1 MNMHQRLLALVAGV
15 CLMAGSLLANGT
27 IANDAYAADWDEVRR
42 KIDEIPA
49 KTPENE
55 RLKIVDELNEH
66 DATALM
72 WAAAY
77 GNMEMVKYLIG
88 LNADVNA
95 VDKFGNTPL
104 TRAAESGDVEIM
116 KFLVGHRAELWAYA
130 SLALEGAI
138 RSHKPAA
145 VTFLLG
151 EQNVVPTKEH
161 LQLAKKHVAIVDKK
175 EKKNAQEIVK
185 ILKKK
190 MGKWL

>member
-15 CLMAGSLLANGT
+15 CLMAGSLLANDT
-27 IANDAYAADWDEVRR
+27 VANDAYAADWEEMQR
-42 KIDEIPA
+42 KIEEDKKP
-49 KTPENE
+49 
-55 RLKIVDELNEH
+55 VDEWNEH

-77 GNMEMVKYLIG
+77 GNIEMVKYLIG
-88 LNADVNA
+88 KGAVVNA
-95 VDKFGNTPL
+95 ADSAGNTPL
-104 TRAAESGDVEIM
+104 TRAAESGNVAIM
-116 KFLVGHRAELWAYA
+116 ENLIGKGATLGDKA

-145 VTFLLG
+145 VSYLLD

-161 LQLAKKHVAIVDKK
+161 LQLAKKHVAIVGKS
-175 EKKNAQEIVK
+175 EKKNAQKIVS

-190 MGKWL
+190 LGKWF